1 MSNIPS
7 PVRPLNVG
15 NVVSAGLVLYRSNL
29 KQYFSIA
36 LRANLWALPAALS
49 FLSLYFSGLIQL
61 FNSVR
66 SPIGASTA
74 SLQALEESGLG
85 PVLELVER
93 FSSFAPILNP
103 ILFVVSLYCTAK
115 YLANSALISRLAYQ
129 ELANQPESIGE
140 ASPKVLPRLWAY
152 LRVGLEIGLR
162 LFLLYILLV
171 IAGAIV
177 VPFLILLLGGGRS
190 TPSQSPLVF
199 LLIFLLIVALVY
211 AMVWFYSRWIISE
224 VPLAVESGLGSM
236 QSVKR
241 SWDLTAA
248 AVGRVQAIV
257 FVAFLVTIPVQA
269 ITGYLPSLLLNLA
282 KGNTTAFWL
291 IYLINLGISL
301 IGGVL
306 VLPFWQS
313 IKAVMYYDLRSRR
326 EGIDLQLRDR

>member
-1 MSNIPS
+1 MSNRPPS
-7 PVRPLNVG
+7 PIRPLNIG

-29 KQYFSIA
+29 KQYFGIA

-49 FLSLYFSGLIQL
+49 FLSIYFSVLIQA
-61 FNSVR
+61 FNSIR
-66 SPIGASTA
+66 SPIGATTTPI
-74 SLQALEESGLG
+74 QALEESGLG
-85 PVLELVER
+85 PVLELVGR

-103 ILFVVSLYCTAK
+103 ILFVVTLYCTAK
-115 YLANSALISRLAYQ
+115 YLTNSALISRLAYQ

-140 ASPKVLPRLWAY
+140 ASPKVLPRMWAY
-152 LRVGLEIGLR
+152 LRIGIEVWLR
-162 LFLLYILLV
+162 ILLLYILLV

-177 VPFLILLLGGGRS
+177 IPFVILLLGGARS
-190 TPSQSPLVF
+190 VSP
-199 LLIFLLIVALVY
+199 LIFLLGFVAIIALVY
-211 AMVWFYSRWIISE
+211 AMIWFYSRWIVAE

-241 SWDLTAA
+241 SWDLTANS
-248 AVGRVQAIV
+248 VGRVQAIV
-257 FVAFLVTIPVQA
+257 FVAFLVTIPIQV
-269 ITGYLPSLLLNLA
+269 ITGYLPSLLLEVF
-282 KGNTTAFWL
+282 KENTAAFWL

-326 EGIDLQLRDR
+326 EGADLKLRDR

>member
-1 MSNIPS
+1 M
-7 PVRPLNVG
+7 
-15 NVVSAGLVLYRSNL
+15 
-29 KQYFSIA
+29 
-36 LRANLWALPAALS
+36 
-49 FLSLYFSGLIQL
+49 IQF

-66 SPIGASTA
+66 APIDSNPAA
-74 SLQALEESGLG
+74 LQSLEESGLG

-129 ELANQPESIGE
+129 ELANHPESIAE
-140 ASPKVLPRLWAY
+140 ASPKVLPRMWAY

-162 LFLLYILLV
+162 LFLLYILLA

-177 VPFLILLLGGGRS
+177 IPFLILLLGGTRS
-190 TPSQSPLVF
+190 ASPLVF
-199 LLIFLLIVALVY
+199 LLVFVLIIAIVY
-211 AMVWFYSRWIISE
+211 VMGWFYSRWLISE

-241 SWDLTAA
+241 SWDLTSA
-248 AVGRVQAIV
+248 AVGRVLMIV
-257 FVAFLVTIPVQA
+257 FVAFLVTIPIQV
-269 ITGYLPSLLLNLA
+269 ITGYLPSLLLNVVKENA
-282 KGNTTAFWL
+282 AAFWL
-291 IYLINLGISL
+291 VYLINLGISL

-306 VLPFWQS
+306 ILPFWQS

>member
-1 MSNIPS
+1 MTNIPS
-7 PVRPLNVG
+7 PVRPLNIG

-29 KQYFSIA
+29 KQYFTIA
-36 LRANLWALPAALS
+36 LRANLWSLPAVFAFIFIYLS
-49 FLSLYFSGLIQL
+49 ILSLLFSAINSSTTNRALLSSFGPFSELI
-61 FNSVR
+61 
-66 SPIGASTA
+66 
-74 SLQALEESGLG
+74 
-85 PVLELVER
+85 ER
-93 FSSFAPILNP
+93 FSSAAPILIP
-103 ILFVVSLYCTAK
+103 ILLLVSLYCYAK

-162 LFLLYILLV
+162 LFALYFLLAFSGGIVISILSVGTRSAPTALNQSPLFFVLV
-171 IAGAIV
+171 IA
-177 VPFLILLLGGGRS
+177 IL
-190 TPSQSPLVF
+190 
-199 LLIFLLIVALVY
+199 Y
-211 AMVWFYSRWIISE
+211 AMVWFYSRWIVSE
-224 VPLAVESGLGSM
+224 LPLAVESGLGSS

-257 FVAFLVTIPVQA
+257 FVAFLVTIPIQA
-269 ITGYLPSLLLNLA
+269 ITNYLPRYVIGLVRLNTSA
-282 KGNTTAFWL
+282 PWIAF
-291 IYLINLGISL
+291 IISLGIGI

>member
-1 MSNIPS
+1 MSNRPPS
-7 PVRPLNVG
+7 PIRPLNIG

-29 KQYFSIA
+29 KQYFGIA

-49 FLSLYFSGLIQL
+49 FLSIYFSVLIQA
-61 FNSVR
+61 FNSIR
-66 SPIGASTA
+66 SPIGATTTPI
-74 SLQALEESGLG
+74 QALEESGLG

-140 ASPKVLPRLWAY
+140 ASPKVLPRMWAY
-152 LRVGLEIGLR
+152 LRVGIEVGLR
-162 LFLLYILLV
+162 ILLLYILLV

-177 VPFLILLLGGGRS
+177 IPFVILLLGGARS
-190 TPSQSPLVF
+190 VSP
-199 LLIFLLIVALVY
+199 LIFLLAFVAIIALVY
-211 AMVWFYSRWIISE
+211 AMIWFYSRWIVAE

-241 SWDLTAA
+241 SWDLTANS
-248 AVGRVQAIV
+248 VGRVQAIV
-257 FVAFLVTIPVQA
+257 FVAFLVTIPIQV
-269 ITGYLPSLLLNLA
+269 ITGYLPSLLLEVF
-282 KGNTTAFWL
+282 KENTAAFWL

-326 EGIDLQLRDR
+326 EGADLKLRDR

>member
-1 MSNIPS
+1 MSNTPS
-7 PVRPLNVG
+7 PIRPLNVG

-29 KQYFSIA
+29 KQYFGIA
-36 LRANLWALPAALS
+36 LRANLWALPALLA
-49 FLSLYFSGLIQL
+49 FIALYFSLVSQSL
-61 FNSVR
+61 R
-66 SPIGASTA
+66 SISSSTVTNR
-74 SLQALEESGLG
+74 ALSEAGFG
-85 PVLELVER
+85 PLLELVER
-93 FSSFAPILNP
+93 FSAAAPIFNP
-103 ILFVVSLYCTAK
+103 ILLVVFLCFTAK

-129 ELANQPESIGE
+129 ELANQPESIGD

-152 LRVGLEIGLR
+152 LRIGIEVGLR
-162 LFLLYILLV
+162 LLGLYILLA

-190 TPSQSPLVF
+190 TPNQSPLIF
-199 LLIFLLIVALVY
+199 LLIFVLIVALVY

-257 FVAFLVTIPVQA
+257 FVAFLVTIPIQA
-269 ITGYLPSLLLNLA
+269 ITGYLPNFLYRFVQP
-282 KGNTTAFWL
+282 NTFAFW
-291 IYLINLGISL
+291 IVYLINIGISL

>member
-1 MSNIPS
+1 MSNRPPS
-7 PVRPLNVG
+7 PIRPLNIG

-29 KQYFSIA
+29 KQYFGIA

-49 FLSLYFSGLIQL
+49 FLSIYFSVLIQA
-61 FNSVR
+61 FNSIR
-66 SPIGASTA
+66 SPIGATTTPI
-74 SLQALEESGLG
+74 QALEESGLG

-140 ASPKVLPRLWAY
+140 ASPKVLPRMWAY
-152 LRVGLEIGLR
+152 LRIGIEVGLRIL
-162 LFLLYILLV
+162 LLYILLV

-177 VPFLILLLGGGRS
+177 IPFVILLLGGARS
-190 TPSQSPLVF
+190 VSP
-199 LLIFLLIVALVY
+199 LIFLLAFVAIIALVY
-211 AMVWFYSRWIISE
+211 AMIWFYSRWIVAE

-241 SWDLTAA
+241 SWDLTANS
-248 AVGRVQAIV
+248 VGRVQAIV
-257 FVAFLVTIPVQA
+257 FVAFLVTIPIQV
-269 ITGYLPSLLLNLA
+269 ITGYLPSLLLEVF
-282 KGNTTAFWL
+282 KENTAAFWL

-326 EGIDLQLRDR
+326 EGADLKLRDR